1 MDIRLR
7 WSVNKHGHSQYR
19 ESFDWSG
26 YKSEVADMIC
36 T

>member
-19 ESFDWSG
+19 EPFDLSG
-26 YKSEVADMIC
+26 YKSEVADM
-36 T
+36 TGT